1 MNEIIS
7 TISDVCGILGFL
19 ISIYAASQVI
29 KLKQKNTG
37 DNNTQSNVTGNIGR
51 DYVGRDKK

>member
-29 KLKQKNTG
+29 KLKQKING
-37 DNNTQSNVTGNIGR
+37 NNNVQSNVTGDIGR